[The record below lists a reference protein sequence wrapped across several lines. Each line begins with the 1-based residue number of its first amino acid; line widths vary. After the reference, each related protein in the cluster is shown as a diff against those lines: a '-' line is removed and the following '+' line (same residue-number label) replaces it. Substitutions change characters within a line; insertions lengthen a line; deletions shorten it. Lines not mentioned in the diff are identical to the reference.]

1 MKWVMMIAA
10 ILAALYIALVAFIY
24 VAQRSLL
31 YFPPDSYLTPEAVN
45 VQMTEIKNEAGEVIS
60 WWSPP
65 RAENAKT
72 VMVFHGNGS
81 AIYSNYDIF
90 NDLIQA
96 GHGVLSVGYP
106 GYPGQGGKPTQ
117 QDIVKSAAMQYDW
130 VRAQGIAAED
140 IAFYGTSLG
149 SGVAAQ
155 LSVLSEPSILFVD
168 APFNST
174 LDMARRTMKI
184 FPVGLLMKDTYRS
197 DLALAGKDFPMIWTH
212 GTNDRVVP
220 LSQGQKLFDGYEG
233 PKFAHII
240 EGGDHVNLW
249 SLGGRKIVLNAL
261 SE

>member
-1 MKWVMMIAA
+1 MKWVMIISAV
-10 ILAALYIALVAFIY
+10 LAALYMALLAFIY

-31 YFPPDSYLTPEAVN
+31 YFPPNIYLTPEAVN
-45 VQMTEIKNEAGEVIS
+45 VPMMEIIDDSGNVIS

-65 RAENAKT
+65 RADNAKT

-90 NDLIQA
+90 NDLIEA

-117 QDIVKSAAMQYDW
+117 EAIVKSAAAQYDW

-155 LSVLSEPSILFVD
+155 LSLTHDPAILFVD

-174 LDMARRTMKI
+174 LDMARRTMN
-184 FPVGLLMKDTYRS
+184 FLPVGLLMKDTFRS
-197 DLALAGKDFPMIWTH
+197 DLALADKTFPVIWTH
-212 GTNDRVVP
+212 GTHDRVVP
-220 LSQGQKLFDGYEG
+220 LSQGQKLFDGYQG
-233 PKFAHII
+233 PKTAHII
-240 EGGDHVNLW
+240 EGGEHINLW
-249 SLGGRKIVLNAL
+249 SLGGRKIALDAL